1 MRVMCSNHSSTWYMG
16 MCRKYPDR
24 LGWLIGP
31 RHWKAPRE
39 GVAFA
44 LDNDAFTH
52 FTNGTPFD
60 FVGWRSFLARIRD
73 SGETPLWA
81 AVPDVV
87 TNRAATIRQWGEW
100 SFLVT
105 ELGWNAALVVQ
116 DGMTMADV
124 EGCKPDVLFVG
135 GSTEWKWNTAHQWC
149 RDFPRVHI
157 GRVRSRRLPYC
168 DLIGAESCDGTG
180 WFRESVR
187 GKPARQLEAWLENP
201 EPHPE
206 LDLCRH

>member
-16 MCRKYPDR
+16 MCARYPDR
-24 LGWLIGP
+24 TGWLLGP
-31 RHWKAPRE
+31 RHWKNPRE

-52 FTNGTPFD
+52 FSNSTPFD

-73 SGETPLWA
+73 YGETPLWA

-87 TNRAATIRQWGEW
+87 TNREATVRQWFDW
-100 SFLVT
+100 AFLVQ
-105 ELGWNAALVVQ
+105 ELGWDAALVVQ

-124 EGCKPDVLFVG
+124 ERCKPDVIFVG
-135 GSTEWKWNTAHQWC
+135 GSTEWKWSTAHKWC
-149 RDFPRVHI
+149 QDFPRVHV
-157 GRVRSRRLPYC
+157 GRVRARRLPYC
-168 DLIGAESCDGTG
+168 EQIGAESCDGTG

-187 GKPARQLEAWLENP
+187 GRPARQLEAWLENP

-206 LDLCRH
+206 LALR